1 MLLSAHLCP
10 RGAPSCHSTAA
21 LVSGSEQHLVN
32 VFQRSASL
40 FLPPLQ
46 NSCVFPPAISVAV
59 SAARPVALLQFAGP
73 AEVGTRS
80 LGGPLSYDMYPPP
93 HMTCISGRYTAT
105 PRSNNSVTFGGP
117 NMYPP
122 PHMTC
127 ISGRSWYAILG
138 RASEP
143 F

>member
-1 MLLSAHLCP
+1 MTEARPL
-10 RGAPSCHSTAA
+10 APCIHTNRQEQSNQHRQADIIQCNNDTRPPWHAQIRISNP
-21 LVSGSEQHLVN
+21 EQHLVN

-93 HMTCISGRYTAT
+93 HMTCISGR
-105 PRSNNSVTFGGP
+105 
-117 NMYPP
+117 
-122 PHMTC
+122 
-127 ISGRSWYAILG
+127 SWYAILG